1 MAVAP
6 SASQTILRQTGPLA
20 FARYGPL
27 CDAGPLGF
35 RFGRAHAF
43 VLKRRIYHSLIK
55 AALGEPVAPPGNQT
69 NDHSVHY
76 IYICCT
82 WEKKLQLGSTARGRG
97 GGQYLSQQFSPFL
110 MKQSLPSVPG
120 TCRFSICKP
129 FPRQP
134 RGFTH
139 LFPLRVKKNNKNC
152 IGYAL
157 SQVFLGED
165 MLPNHLMFMILC
177 SWSENMQVILL
188 ANAKYGTTK
197 SSKII
202 HLLLATYLARL

>member
-20 FARYGPL
+20 FVRYGPL

-35 RFGRAHAF
+35 RFGRVHAF
-43 VLKRRIYHSLIK
+43 VLKRRICHSLIK
-55 AALGEPVAPPGNQT
+55 AALGEPVAPPGKQT

-82 WEKKLQLGSTARGRG
+82 WEKKLQLGSTARDRG
-97 GGQYLSQQFSPFL
+97 GAQYLSQQFCPFL

-120 TCRFSICKP
+120 TCRFSIRKP

-139 LFPLRVKKNNKNC
+139 LFPQRVEKKVAQAMPCLRFSWEQICCLITWCLWFCVAEVKICK
-152 IGYAL
+152 L
-157 SQVFLGED
+157 S
-165 MLPNHLMFMILC
+165 
-177 SWSENMQVILL
+177 
-188 ANAKYGTTK
+188 Y
-197 SSKII
+197 
-202 HLLLATYLARL
+202 